1 MLKNP
6 FRNLSIRNKLFISH
20 SLTLLITV
28 GVIYI
33 TIKVNDKRLRIE
45 ELLSKVE
52 DIRIRSQQ
60 QNEAKQDF
68 LLNERYAE
76 DFYKTGYSEAIVRHN
91 SLLKDIDADLLI
103 INKNELSSRPEIKE
117 RILQVTHQVHFQD
130 ALFGRMIDSVKQLGF
145 GTAGLAGSLDNF
157 TKELIRSRLINPT
170 IVEALKR
177 KEQQYVFMKDN
188 KAAIA
193 FDTLITNAMQQYA
206 SSASTLAVLTSY
218 NNTFKRII
226 SLENSIGFNKQK
238 GLRSELSEQSKKTDE
253 QVKAIIV
260 SIKKSY
266 EKDLEKL
273 EWIFLGLIGIV
284 FAVGLLISYVLSV
297 EITKPII
304 ELNNAAKEVVATKFK
319 DDINPKFIDSLRSDE
334 IGELTNNFNLAVR
347 KIRRSVQIIQDKN
360 NSLELKNRQFI
371 ENENDLKKINAQKD
385 KFLSIISHDMRAPL
399 SSIIVFLDYYKDNFK
414 SFTETEIDF
423 VSSNLN
429 AHVKRVVEMLDGLL
443 LWSRSQTGEIQ
454 TNLQPID
461 LATIITD
468 TVEILT
474 QSATNKKIS
483 ISLNLHNQLIW
494 ADKNMSAFIIRNVL
508 SNAIKFTHEGG
519 RIEIK
524 TQRNK
529 KYAFVIIKDSGVG
542 IPEANLSKLF
552 QDNMNFSTFGT
563 ANEKGI
569 GLGLALC
576 KDFMNKQNGNI
587 EIESSPGEGTRVN
600 LLFPLIV

>member
-1 MLKNP
+1 MLNSP
-6 FRNLSIRNKLFISH
+6 FRNLSIRNKLFLSH
-20 SLTLLITV
+20 SLILLITV

-33 TIKVNDKRLRIE
+33 TIRVNDKRLRIE

-68 LLNERYAE
+68 LLNERYSE
-76 DFYKTGYSEAIVRHN
+76 DFYKTGNSEAILIHSN
-91 SLLKDIDADLLI
+91 LLKDIDADI
-103 INKNELSSRPEIKE
+103 ATINKNTLSSKQEIKE
-117 RILQVTHQVHFQD
+117 SILRITQQVHFQD
-130 ALFGRMIDSVKQLGF
+130 ALFTRMVDSVKQLGF
-145 GTAGLAGSLDNF
+145 RSTGLVGSLDNF
-157 TKELIRSRLINPT
+157 TKELITSRLINPV
-170 IVEALKR
+170 IVDALKR
-177 KEQQYVFMKDN
+177 KEQQYVFLKDN
-188 KAAIA
+188 KAAIE
-193 FDTLITNAMQQYA
+193 FDTLIVNTMRQYA
-206 SSASTLAVLTSY
+206 NSPSTIAVLNSY
-218 NNTFKRII
+218 RNTFQRII

-238 GLRSELSEQSKKTDE
+238 GLRSELAEQSKKTDE
-253 QVKAIIV
+253 HVKSMIA

-266 EKDLEKL
+266 EQDLAKL

-284 FAVGLLISYVLSV
+284 FAVGLLISYVLAV

-319 DDINPKFIDSLRSDE
+319 DDINPKFIDRLRKDE
-334 IGELTNNFNLAVR
+334 IGELTHNFNLAVR
-347 KIRRSVQIIQDKN
+347 KIRRSIQIIQDKN
-360 NSLELKNRQFI
+360 NSLELKNRQFL
-371 ENENDLKKINAQKD
+371 ENETDLKKINAQKD

-399 SSIIVFLDYYKDNFK
+399 SSIIGFLDYYKDNFNN
-414 SFTETEIDF
+414 FTETEIDF

-429 AHVKRVVEMLDGLL
+429 AHVKKVVEMLDGLL

-461 LATIITD
+461 LAQVITD
-468 TVEILT
+468 TVDILN
-474 QSATNKKIS
+474 QSATNKRIT
-483 ISLNLHNQLIW
+483 ISLNLHNQLVW

-519 RIEIK
+519 RIEIH

-529 KYAFVIIKDSGVG
+529 KYAFVIIKDNGVG
-542 IPEANLSKLF
+542 IPAEHLGKLF
-552 QDNMNFSTFGT
+552 QDNVNFSTFGT

-569 GLGLALC
+569 GLGLVLC

-587 EIESSPGEGTRVN
+587 EIESFPGEGTRVN
-600 LLFPLIV
+600 LLFPLIS